1 MADNNPALGPLP
13 NGWECRNDPRTRRN
27 YFINYN
33 NRTTTWDD
41 PRVQAPTVHAP
52 PPYQE
57 PTDITNMQPQL
68 HGTPDHR
75 NIYPSNPTPYHPQP
89 AFHLPSPYIQEIL
102 RQDLSSYRPSPVP
115 GRAHTA
121 PLMGSHAIGHHSSS
135 KIQET
140 SFTSAVATEN
150 SVAKIAAMFP
160 TVSETHIR
168 ALLIKYHSR
177 EAVVISALQVEK
189 NPITTPGP
197 YSTPPLARHII
208 IPPPVLPPNYHST
221 PPSGLRDFVSTP
233 PPSLYSY
240 GYGTGGTLTG
250 SLASSSCMGSP
261 AIRHSPRPHSSPK
274 MKLRYMKSMF
284 PKADETVILDTLYN
298 VDNNVQAATSQLQAM
313 GFDKRDT
320 TSSLAGTPS
329 SKMKV
334 SEKVMNENEKGK
346 VICTPTTSARLRS
359 VEEKQGMRDRIKKS
373 YPDLAEQ
380 VISMALES
388 VDYDE
393 KRADLILKTMIKEE
407 STPKSTQPSSAC
419 SSQRPQSNKSEDA
432 DVSSFGTKTTV
443 EADVIPQPIKKSIDP
458 KSAEGEDLK
467 VTQQLPASVENAL
480 KKDGSSTLQSG
491 SGENGKTSKT
501 ILTNATV
508 HPSPKKVQASNFS
521 AQSQP
526 KKTSV
531 KKSKGKKEVP
541 KISRGT
547 STTEDKEYRS
557 AYRITPAGPN
567 PGFHHGPNDELLIE
581 EYVTWSG
588 PSHIPEREHTSI
600 AKGPNKAL
608 LGCHRTAARGPNRE
622 ACKGPQ
628 KGLSKGSLYSR
639 LAACNTASTML
650 VVESRGK

>member
-1 MADNNPALGPLP
+1 MADNNSALGPLP
-13 NGWECRNDPRTRRN
+13 NGWECRHDPRTRRN
-27 YFINYN
+27 YYINFINK
-33 NRTTTWDD
+33 TTTWDD
-41 PRVQAPTVHAP
+41 PRAHAPIVHAP

-57 PTDITNMQPQL
+57 PAQLLNMQPQL

-75 NIYPSNPTPYHPQP
+75 NIYPSSPAPYHPQP

-102 RQDLSSYRPSPVP
+102 RQDISSFRPSPVP

-135 KIQET
+135 KLQET
-140 SFTSAVATEN
+140 SFSTAVATEN
-150 SVAKIAAMFP
+150 SVAKISAMFP

-197 YSTPPLARHII
+197 FSTPPLARHII
-208 IPPPVLPPNYHST
+208 IPPSVLPPNYHST
-221 PPSGLRDFVSTP
+221 PPSGLRDFVTP

-320 TSSLAGTPS
+320 TPSHAGTPS

-334 SEKVMNENEKGK
+334 TDKNMTEKEKDK
-346 VICTPTTSARLRS
+346 VTSTPTTSARLRS
-359 VEEKQGMRDRIKKS
+359 VEEKQGMRDRIKKT

-380 VISMALES
+380 VILMALDS

-393 KRADLILKTMIKEE
+393 KKADLILKTMIKED
-407 STPKSTQPSSAC
+407 TPKSTQPSSAC

-432 DVSSFGTKTTV
+432 DASSLGTKTTI
-443 EADVIPQPIKKSIDP
+443 EADVITHSNKKGSFDHN
-458 KSAEGEDLK
+458 KSSVEEDLK
-467 VTQQLPASVENAL
+467 ITQNFPATEDIAL
-480 KKDGSSTLQSG
+480 KTEGSSTLQKSVG
-491 SGENGKTSKT
+491 DCGPTSKS
-501 ILTNATV
+501 ILTTNATV
-508 HPSPKKVQASNFS
+508 HLSPKKAASSKYS
-521 AQSQP
+521 AQPLSMKTSI
-526 KKTSV
+526 KKT
-531 KKSKGKKEVP
+531 KGKKDVP
-541 KISRGT
+541 KVSRGT

-557 AYRITPAGPN
+557 AYRITTTGPN

-581 EYVTWSG
+581 DYVTWAG
-588 PSHIPEREHTSI
+588 PNRSSEHASM

-608 LGCHRTAARGPNRE
+608 LSCQQTAARGPNRD

-639 LAACNTASTML
+639 LAACNAAATLL